1 MVLILKK
8 GTGRKDILKS
18 LRKLSKQQSKSA
30 FKAEEFHG
38 KLKRGLNGLDYQK
51 AMRNEWS

>member
-38 KLKRGLNGLDYQK
+38 KLKRGLNGVDYQK
-51 AMRNEWS
+51 GMRDEWS